1 MNLLGLPVTRPVATA
16 MFFIA
21 IVLLGSIAVQRMP
34 VELFPKME
42 GDELFVNFYRS
53 GSTPDYLEREILIP
67 LESRIAAMPDVK
79 ETTAEIRGS
88 SGNMQILFELG
99 TDIKIREYEL
109 GRIAADLQRLQDR
122 GTTSIQVRRNDTSG
136 FSDFVMTVQL
146 VADDRDK
153 NMLFDIAEH
162 LVAPRLASVNGI
174 SQATAS
180 GGGGRQVNIVV
191 DPSRTAGLGVTT
203 ENVTDAIRRN
213 MGRSE
218 YVGSLEDEN
227 GRTDVIFDGA
237 IRSLSTLENARVSNQ
252 TPLRI
257 SHLGDVD
264 FGFAIEDSLFR
275 VNGQAAVG
283 IHLFKEQGANLLSLG
298 SELVER
304 VAQLRQELR
313 SLGVDLIITQN
324 GAESIQEQVDRLSTL
339 GLSGFAIA
347 MLVLFLFLRQWRAVA
362 VVGIAV
368 PVSVVTALAALY
380 LLGFTINLISLFGLA
395 LSVGLLV
402 DNSIVVYEAILRSIE
417 RGVDPFKAAQAGVR
431 RTVRAIA
438 AACLTT
444 AVVFLPIAIVDLDSA
459 FISQLMTVVAVS
471 MLLPIGASLLV
482 AVGLVPLLAHRLAAP
497 AALKRAE
504 AKRERREQKG
514 GLVAPDRSRILF
526 GGFVSS
532 ALREPPAWVTGTV
545 FVLIASLLFGIPAV
559 MTISNDAEA
568 QNADQVEF
576 AARFNRGGVR
586 NLEAGSQMVARLE
599 VDLLNV
605 PGVDRVETVVRE
617 EGANLTVHFVD
628 LEDRPPDLTV
638 GKIRGVAEKAG
649 KRTWGLEIM
658 RPGEESF
665 ASRGGGGSR
674 GGGRQEYSSRFSG
687 AAREVIISGPDS
699 GKLYSLGDDIEER
712 LESMSYIGNAWVSSS
727 RGMEEIWVQ
736 PRRSALEAFGLTL
749 TDVLPVLNLAGTEG
763 VQMPNGYTL
772 TSGREIPVNV
782 ERVDARDPTT
792 ARRELSKL
800 RLRTAAGVLPIST
813 LAETRRM
820 PAPTVIVH
828 KDGRREMSVRY
839 RLSSSAPRSGSAREA
854 LIEEVEELIR
864 GMPRPAGYTI
874 EIPAD
879 NETASIAEKLILPI
893 LLLVF
898 LVLAMTFESLT
909 LPVLVLL
916 AWPLTVIGATWSMVL
931 AQTPLGPMAIA
942 GIVALAGLTV
952 NPAILLIDRM
962 QQKTRVGWSPGA
974 AALGAVKERTRPVLM
989 TAATTIAALSPLALT
1004 TGRENEIW
1012 PPFAV
1017 IVIGGLVTSTILNL
1031 VIMPVGYIML
1041 NKLDRLFG
1049 RAGPWLV
1056 VGWLGSTIA
1065 IMTAFIMTD
1074 VIESLGWQIVVTL
1087 LVGSLLLAAVILTF
1101 RRSEYPEPVYTDG
1114 TPELVVSYLRKIYG
1128 LPGTIRRALNAQR
1141 EFVSAVI
1148 KTGGQVFSRAETAE
1162 RVIVFGLLA
1171 AGAAA
1176 LGWLAERGAVILL
1189 FWFVATAFT
1198 TRILYELRKHFGGV
1212 DEHGELDAGRIV
1224 STIAFLLPWTML
1236 AGYAY
1241 VKHYIPYTENEAAL
1255 TNLFWPIAG
1264 AILLMIGQLVRLSAV
1279 RQARGKV
1286 EERVTAG
1293 MLKIPR
1299 TILRKIARTIGG
1311 LDLPKEQV
1319 HALTSVSFSVKKGMI
1334 GILGPNGAGKTTLL
1348 RQLAGIIEPTRG
1360 SIHIGGVPLKKI
1372 QNVLARWVGYLPQ
1385 DAGLPQGHSP
1395 REYLKYYAALYN
1407 IEPAEQNKRVENLLA
1422 EVGLSDKMDDKI
1434 GQLSGGMRQR
1444 VAVARTLLRL
1454 PSIIIV
1460 DEPTVGLDPR
1470 ERIRF
1475 RNLLARLAETRIVLF
1490 STHVVEDVAI
1500 SCERVLVMANSRL
1513 RFDGSPTELAKAATG
1528 KVWQRLV
1535 EPGEDKAI
1543 PDDAILA
1550 EESPNAE
1557 GQTVQR
1563 IVAEA
1568 APTSESQQL
1577 ESRPEDGYLWLL
1589 ASAEAAPA

>member
-21 IVLLGSIAVQRMP
+21 IVLLGAIAVQRMP
-34 VELFPKME
+34 VELFPKLE
-42 GDELFVNFYRS
+42 GDQLFVNFYRS
-53 GSTPDYLEREILIP
+53 GSTPEFIEREILIP
-67 LESRIAAMPDVK
+67 LESRIATMPDVK
-79 ETTAEIRGS
+79 ETVAQIRGS
-88 SGNMQILFELG
+88 SGNMQISFQLG

-109 GRIAADLQRLQDR
+109 GRIAADLQRQQDR

-136 FSDFVMTVQL
+136 FSEFVMTVQL
-146 VADDRDK
+146 VAHDRDK

-174 SQATAS
+174 SQASAS
-180 GGGGRQVNIVV
+180 GGGGRQVNIIV
-191 DPSRTAGLGVTT
+191 DPSRAAGLGVTT
-203 ENVTDAIRRN
+203 ENVTDAVRRN
-213 MGRSE
+213 MGKKE
-218 YVGSLEDEN
+218 FIGSVEDED

-237 IRSLSTLENARVSNQ
+237 IRALSTLENARVSSD
-252 TPLRI
+252 TPLRV
-257 SHLGDVD
+257 SHLGEIE
-264 FGFAIEDSLFR
+264 FGHAIEESLFR

-283 IHLFKEQGANLLSLG
+283 IHLFKEQGANLLTLG
-298 SELVER
+298 RELVER
-304 VAQLRQELR
+304 VDAIRNELR

-324 GAESIQEQVDRLSTL
+324 GAESIQEQVDRLSKL

-368 PVSVVTALAALY
+368 PVSVITALAALY
-380 LLGFTINLISLFGLA
+380 LLGFTINLITLFGLA

-417 RGVDPFKAAQAGVR
+417 RGIDPFEAAQAGVR

-459 FISQLMTVVAVS
+459 FVSQLMTVVAVS

-504 AKRERREQKG
+504 AKRARRELKG
-514 GLVAPDRSRILF
+514 GLIAPDRSRIMF
-526 GGFVSS
+526 GGFVAS
-532 ALREPPAWVTGTV
+532 ALRQPPAWITGTI
-545 FVLIASLLFGIPAV
+545 FVLIASTLFGIPAV
-559 MTISNDAEA
+559 MTISGDTEAE
-568 QNADQVEF
+568 NADEVEF
-576 AARFNRGGVR
+576 AARFSRGVR
-586 NLEAGSQMVARLE
+586 NLEAGSQMVAKLE

-605 PGVDRVETVVRE
+605 QGVERVETVVQE
-617 EGANLTVHFVD
+617 EGASLTVHLVD
-628 LEDRPPDLTV
+628 IDERPPDLTV
-638 GKIRGVAEKAG
+638 SKIRGVVEKAG
-649 KRTWGLEIM
+649 KRVWGLDVM

-665 ASRGGGGSR
+665 AKRGEGGGGR
-674 GGGRQEYSSRFSG
+674 RDYSARFRG
-687 AAREVIISGPDS
+687 AAREVVISGPDS
-699 GKLYSLGDDIEER
+699 RKLHTLGEDIEER
-712 LESMSYIGNAWVSSS
+712 LESMSYIGGAWVSSS
-727 RGMEEIWVQ
+727 RGMEEIWIQ
-736 PRRSALEAFGLTL
+736 PRQRALEAFGLTL
-749 TDVLPVLNLAGTEG
+749 AEVFPVLNLAGSEG
-763 VQMPNGYTL
+763 VRMPNGFTMN
-772 TSGREIPVNV
+772 SGREIPVNI

-792 ARRELSKL
+792 ARRELSKF

-820 PAPTVIVH
+820 PPPPVIVH
-828 KDGRREMSVRY
+828 KDGRREMTVQY
-839 RLSSSAPRSGSAREA
+839 RLSYSAPDSGSARDA
-854 LIEEVEELIR
+854 LVDEIEEIIR
-864 GMPRPAGYTI
+864 AMPRPAGYTI
-874 EIPAD
+874 ELPVD
-879 NETASIAEKLILPI
+879 TEVTSTAEKLLLPI
-893 LLLVF
+893 LLLLF

-916 AWPLTVIGATWSMVL
+916 ALPLTVIGATWSMVL
-931 AQTPLGPMAIA
+931 AQTPMGPMAIA

-989 TAATTIAALSPLALT
+989 TAATTIAALWPLALT

-1041 NKLDRLFG
+1041 NKVDRLFG

-1065 IMTAFIMTD
+1065 IMTPLVMTD
-1074 VIESLGWQIVVTL
+1074 VIESLFWQIITAL
-1087 LVGSLLLAAVILTF
+1087 LVGSALLAAVILLF
-1101 RRSEYPEPVYTDG
+1101 RRSEYPEPTYTDG

-1128 LPGTIRRALNAQR
+1128 LPGTIRRTLNAQR
-1141 EFVSAVI
+1141 EFANAVV
-1148 KTGGQVFSRAETAE
+1148 KAGGKVFSRGETME
-1162 RVIVFGLLA
+1162 RIIVFGLLA
-1171 AGAAA
+1171 AGAAS
-1176 LGWLAERGAVILL
+1176 LGWLAERGAVVLL
-1189 FWFVATAFT
+1189 FWFIGVAFA

-1212 DEHGELDAGRIV
+1212 DERGEIDAGRIV
-1224 STIAFLLPWTML
+1224 GTLAYLLPWAML

-1241 VKHYIPYTENEAAL
+1241 VKHYQPYAENEL
-1255 TNLFWPIAG
+1255 STTNLFWIIAA
-1264 AILLMIGQLVRLSAV
+1264 AILLLIGQLVRLSAV
-1279 RQARGKV
+1279 RQARGKL
-1286 EERVTAG
+1286 EDRVTTG

-1299 TILRKIARTIGG
+1299 TLIRKVARTIGG
-1311 LDLPKEQV
+1311 MDLPKEQV
-1319 HALTSVSFSVKKGMI
+1319 NALTSVSFSVKRGMI

-1360 SIHIGGVPLKKI
+1360 SIRIGGVPLKKI

-1395 REYLKYYAALYN
+1395 REYLKYYAALYK
-1407 IEPAEQNKRVENLLA
+1407 IAPDQQNERVESLLE

-1475 RNLLARLAETRIVLF
+1475 RNLLARLAQTRIVLF

-1500 SCERVLVMANSRL
+1500 SCERVLVMAKSRL
-1513 RFDGSPTELAKAATG
+1513 RFDGSPSQLALAATG
-1528 KVWQRLV
+1528 KVWQRQV
-1535 EPGEDKAI
+1535 APDEDKAI
-1543 PDDAILA
+1543 PEGAILA

-1563 IVAEA
+1563 IIAES
-1568 APTSESQQL
+1568 APSQDAKQL

-1589 ASAEAAPA
+1589 STAEGAT